1 MAEAREGSLLPAVE
15 NIAIQHQRILTACQ
29 GYLDLGMPKEALREL
44 KTLPAE
50 LVDVPDVLELRI
62 VVLIRASKWK
72 SAASLARKL
81 CKKRP
86 EQPAGFIH
94 LAFCLHELGQT
105 GTARQTLLEGPRTL
119 EKEGTYFY
127 NLACYDAVLGDLE
140 AARKHLARSI
150 RLDKRFRDFARS
162 DRDLAALHGE
172 LR

>member
-1 MAEAREGSLLPAVE
+1 MTTRCGPVPSAVDS
-15 NIAIQHQRILTACQ
+15 IAPQHQRILTACQ

-44 KTLPAE
+44 KSLPTEVSGEA
-50 LVDVPDVLELRI
+50 DVLELH
-62 VVLIRASKWK
+62 VVVSIRASKWK
-72 SAASLARKL
+72 PAASLARKL

-86 EQPAGFIH
+86 DHPAGFIH

-105 GTARQTLLEGPRTL
+105 EGARQTLLQGPRTL